1 MQNGNSDS
9 SEKDLLY
16 AAGGMALLFA
26 GAAFVLA
33 NPDVRKILIDGIR
46 VAFPNMKDEDLESGF
61 TALLPNMEKYIG
73 MGLSAVLPDVEK
85 YMRLRGM

>member
-1 MQNGNSDS
+1 MQNVNSD

-46 VAFPNMKDEDLESGF
+46 VAFPSMKDEDLESGF
-61 TALLPNMEKYIG
+61 SALLPNMEKYIG
-73 MGLSAVLPDVEK
+73 MGLNTMLPDVEK
-85 YMRLRGM
+85 